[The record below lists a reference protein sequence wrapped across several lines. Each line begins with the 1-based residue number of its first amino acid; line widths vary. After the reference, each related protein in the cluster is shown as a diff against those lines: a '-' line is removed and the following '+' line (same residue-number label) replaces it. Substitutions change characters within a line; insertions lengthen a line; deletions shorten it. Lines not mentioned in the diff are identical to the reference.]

1 MNSDNYINQLNS
13 IKKFLSKNNAKLIS
27 HYYVDS
33 EIQKIT
39 EDTGGCVADSL
50 QMAKFG
56 TQQKEQ
62 NLIIAG
68 VKFMGETAK
77 ILNPEK
83 NIFVLDKDATCS
95 LDESCSYESF
105 KDYCDKY
112 PDREVVVY
120 ANTSA
125 KVKAIADWVVTSS
138 IAIPVIE
145 SLVKSGKKIIWA
157 PDKYLGS
164 YIQDQTGI
172 DMKIWDGSCVVH
184 EEYKT
189 LELKKLI
196 NKLDD
201 CEVLVHPESPRS
213 IIQLADV
220 VGSTTKL
227 INASKSSKSKNI
239 IVATEKGIFYQMKK
253 LSPEKKFY
261 EAPTEGEGATCKSC
275 GRCPWMNLNTIDK
288 IKNIFTAQNEIT
300 LDSETIIAAKKSI
313 NRMIDFE
320 DQYFNKN
327 QRAS

>member
-1 MNSDNYINQLNS
+1 MNYDNYINQLNS
-13 IKKFLSKNNAKLIS
+13 IKKFLSENNAKLIS

-56 TQQKEQ
+56 TQQKEL

-95 LDESCSYESF
+95 LDESCSYASF
-105 KDYCDKY
+105 KDYCDNY

-253 LSPEKKFY
+253 LSPEKNFY

-275 GRCPWMNLNTIDK
+275 GRCPWMNLNTLDK
-288 IKNIFTAQNEIT
+288 IKNIFSTQNEIT

-320 DQYFNKN
+320 DQYFSKN

>member
-1 MNSDNYINQLNS
+1 MDSNNYTNQLNS
-13 IKKFLSKNNAKLIS
+13 IKKFLSENNAKLIS

-95 LDESCSYESF
+95 LDESCSYASF
-105 KDYCDKY
+105 KDYCDNY

-189 LELKKLI
+189 VELKKLI

>member
-1 MNSDNYINQLNS
+1 MNSDNYTNQLNS
-13 IKKFLSKNNAKLIS
+13 IKKFLSENNAKLIS

-95 LDESCSYESF
+95 LDESCSYASF
-105 KDYCDKY
+105 KDYCDNY

-145 SLVKSGKKIIWA
+145 SLVKLDKKIIWA